1 MAGEDVIGR
10 VTLGEQIEEVKR
22 EVRIRQKVYARLVDE
37 KKMTAAEAEQR
48 TTVDGR
54 CATDAGESAVTR
66 GLALVI
72 RSAIFLASPKRAE

>member
-48 TTVDGR
+48 TTVM
-54 CATDAGESAVTR
+54 AAVLRTLENLR
-66 GLALVI
+66 
-72 RSAIFLASPKRAE
+72 